1 MTNFQVTIIREVV
14 DVAQLIQ
21 CLSIMYKVLGY
32 IYSRTYNNHFESSLQ
47 SQHSEERRRIRSSR
61 LYSAIHQVQGL
72 LSYMKSCLSSKIKKL
87 LETLP

>member
-21 CLSIMYKVLGY
+21 CLSIMHKVLGY
-32 IYSRTYNNHFESSLQ
+32 IHSRAYNNHFESSLQ

-61 LYSAIHQVQGL
+61 LSSATQHV
-72 LSYMKSCLSSKIKKL
+72 
-87 LETLP
+87 